1 MEAAAAAMDFH
12 ALSHRE
18 LQALC
23 KRNGV
28 RANMTNAA
36 MAEALQGLASVSPG
50 SRIRFD
56 ELVRFLR
63 LRPLFSSS
71 PAICLDGI
79 GCGILL
85 CVDEAFGRRDGR

>member
-12 ALSHRE
+12 ALSRRE

-36 MAEALQGLASVSPG
+36 MAAALQGLASVSPG
-50 SRIRFD
+50 SRIRFH
-56 ELVRFLR
+56 ELFRFSR
-63 LRPLFSSS
+63 SRPLFSGST
-71 PAICLDGI
+71 PICFDGI
-79 GCGILL
+79 GYGFLL
-85 CVDEAFGRRDGR
+85 CVDEAFGRRGGR